1 MLYIRKAL
9 NVMESVSCLKFVL
22 RTDEEDYIEVRVRD
36 SNLQFDFDLYKFTY
50 FRAKEMDVTQ
60 T

>member
-1 MLYIRKAL
+1 
-9 NVMESVSCLKFVL
+9 MESVSCLKFVL